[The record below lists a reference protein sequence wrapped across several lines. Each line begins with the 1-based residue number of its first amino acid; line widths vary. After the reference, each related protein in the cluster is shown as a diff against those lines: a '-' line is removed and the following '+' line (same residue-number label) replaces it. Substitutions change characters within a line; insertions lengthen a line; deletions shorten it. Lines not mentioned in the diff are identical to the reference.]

1 MESIQSI
8 TTNEVPQALATNQ
21 VTEILLKD
29 GTVLKLAGN
38 SNSNSQEKY
47 ILRHPGKD
55 GTFVQNQAITTE
67 NNTQQPRAVVLGDKA
82 KQHHHNFKDG
92 NLGAFGQH
100 YRTEYNDVCTH
111 LLKAKGKLKQR
122 KNYVLYV
129 SKNCT
134 EENNISRKNRR
145 RDNPQK
151 KAQPNLQNNIPQYQP
166 GPGEKVVST
175 GYVECYDVPV
185 IPPQVR
191 LRNEQNKKDLCPDC
205 QNEVLVNQNE
215 QNLNPVAA
223 EDMVEG
229 EGEEDMNQEKLTT
242 TVQVLV
248 PEN

>member
-8 TTNEVPQALATNQ
+8 TTDEVPQALASNQ

-38 SNSNSQEKY
+38 SNTNFQEKY
-47 ILRHPGKD
+47 ILRQAGKD
-55 GTFVQNQAITTE
+55 STLSQNQVIATE
-67 NNTQQPRAVVLGDKA
+67 SNPLQGRTVLMGNKT
-82 KQHHHNFKDG
+82 KPHYHNFKDG
-92 NLGAFGQH
+92 NMGQFGQH

-111 LLKAKGKLKQR
+111 SLKAKGKLKQR

-134 EENNISRKNRR
+134 EENNITRKNRR

-151 KAQPNLQNNIPQYQP
+151 KAESKMQYNIPQYQP

-175 GYVECYDVPV
+175 GYVECYDEPV

-191 LRNEQNKKDLCPDC
+191 LRNEQNKEDLCPDC
-205 QNEVLVNQNE
+205 QNEILVDQYE

-229 EGEEDMNQEKLTT
+229 EGEEDLNQEKLTT

>member
-1 MESIQSI
+1 MGQ
-8 TTNEVPQALATNQ
+8 
-21 VTEILLKD
+21 
-29 GTVLKLAGN
+29 
-38 SNSNSQEKY
+38 
-47 ILRHPGKD
+47 
-55 GTFVQNQAITTE
+55 
-67 NNTQQPRAVVLGDKA
+67 
-82 KQHHHNFKDG
+82 
-92 NLGAFGQH
+92 FGQH

-134 EENNISRKNRR
+134 EENNITRKNRR

-151 KAQPNLQNNIPQYQP
+151 KTESKMQNNIPQYQP

-191 LRNEQNKKDLCPDC
+191 LRNEQNQEDLCPDC
-205 QNEVLVNQNE
+205 QNEVLVNQYE
-215 QNLNPVAA
+215 QNLNPVTV

-229 EGEEDMNQEKLTT
+229 EGEEDLNQEKLTT

>member
-8 TTNEVPQALATNQ
+8 TTDEVPQALASNQ

-29 GTVLKLAGN
+29 GTILKLAGN
-38 SNSNSQEKY
+38 SNTNSQEKY
-47 ILRHPGKD
+47 ILRGLDKD
-55 GTFVQNQAITTE
+55 STLAQNQVITTE
-67 NNTQQPRAVVLGDKA
+67 SNPLQGRTVLMGNKT
-82 KQHHHNFKDG
+82 KPHYHNFKDG
-92 NLGAFGQH
+92 NMGQFGQH

-111 LLKAKGKLKQR
+111 SLKAKGKLKQR

-134 EENNISRKNRR
+134 EENNITRKNRR

-151 KAQPNLQNNIPQYQP
+151 KAESKMQYNIPQYQP

-175 GYVECYDVPV
+175 GYVEWYDEPV
-185 IPPQVR
+185 IPHQVR
-191 LRNEQNKKDLCPDC
+191 LRNEQNKEDLCPDC
-205 QNEVLVNQNE
+205 QNEILVDQYE
-215 QNLNPVAA
+215 QNLNPVPA

-229 EGEEDMNQEKLTT
+229 EGEEDLNQEKLTT

>member
-1 MESIQSI
+1 MESVQSI
-8 TTNEVPQALATNQ
+8 TTNEVPQALASNQ

-38 SNSNSQEKY
+38 SNKNSQEKY
-47 ILRHPGKD
+47 ILRHPGK
-55 GTFVQNQAITTE
+55 GSTLAQNQIVTTE
-67 NNTQQPRAVVLGDKA
+67 NSTEQTKVVLNRA
-82 KQHHHNFKDG
+82 KPHYHNFKDG
-92 NLGAFGQH
+92 NMGAFGQH

-111 LLKAKGKLKQR
+111 SLNAKGKLKQR
-122 KNYVLYV
+122 QNYVLYV

-145 RDNPQK
+145 RPNPQK
-151 KAQPNLQNNIPQYQP
+151 KAAPKKQNNIPQYQP
-166 GPGEKVVST
+166 GPGERVVST

-185 IPPQVR
+185 IPPKIR
-191 LRNEQNKKDLCPDC
+191 LRNEQKKEDLCPNC
-205 QNEVLVNQNE
+205 QNEVQVNQYE
-215 QNLNPVAA
+215 QNLNPVPA

-229 EGEEDMNQEKLTT
+229 EGEDDMNQEKLTT

>member
-38 SNSNSQEKY
+38 SNAKSQEKY
-47 ILRHPGKD
+47 ILRHQGQD
-55 GTFVQNQAITTE
+55 STYVQNQVVTTE
-67 NNTQQPRAVVLGDKA
+67 ANTKQNRTVLMGNKA
-82 KQHHHNFKDG
+82 KQHGHNFKDG
-92 NLGAFGQH
+92 NMGAFGQH

-111 LLKAKGKLKQR
+111 SLKAKGKLKQR

-134 EENNISRKNRR
+134 ENNITRKNRIR
-145 RDNPQK
+145 ANPQK
-151 KAQPNLQNNIPQYQP
+151 KAEPKLQNNIPQYQP

-175 GYVECYDVPV
+175 GYVECYDEPV

-191 LRNEQNKKDLCPDC
+191 LRSEQNKEDLCPDC
-205 QNEVLVNQNE
+205 QNEVLANQYE

-223 EDMVEG
+223 EDMVED

>member
-38 SNSNSQEKY
+38 SNAKSQEKY
-47 ILRHPGKD
+47 ILRHPGQD
-55 GTFVQNQAITTE
+55 STYVQNQVVTTE
-67 NNTQQPRAVVLGDKA
+67 TNTQQNRTVLMGNKA
-82 KQHHHNFKDG
+82 KQHAHNFKDG

-111 LLKAKGKLKQR
+111 SLKAKGKLKQR

-134 EENNISRKNRR
+134 EENNITRKNRIR
-145 RDNPQK
+145 ANPQK
-151 KAQPNLQNNIPQYQP
+151 KAEPKLQNNIPQYQP

-191 LRNEQNKKDLCPDC
+191 LRSEQNKEDLCPDC
-205 QNEVLVNQNE
+205 QNEVLANQYE

-223 EDMVEG
+223 EDMVED

>member
-8 TTNEVPQALATNQ
+8 TTNEVPQALASNQ

-38 SNSNSQEKY
+38 SNTNSQEKY
-47 ILRHPGKD
+47 ILRELDKD
-55 GTFVQNQAITTE
+55 STLAQNQVITTE
-67 NNTQQPRAVVLGDKA
+67 SNPLQGRTVLMGNKT
-82 KQHHHNFKDG
+82 KPHYHNFKDANMG
-92 NLGAFGQH
+92 QFGQH

-134 EENNISRKNRR
+134 EENNITRKNRR

-151 KAQPNLQNNIPQYQP
+151 KTESKMQNNIPQYQP

-191 LRNEQNKKDLCPDC
+191 LRNEQNQEDLCPDC
-205 QNEVLVNQNE
+205 QNEVLVNQYE
-215 QNLNPVAA
+215 QNLNPVAV

-229 EGEEDMNQEKLTT
+229 EGEEDLNQEKLTT

>member
-38 SNSNSQEKY
+38 SNTNSQEKY
-47 ILRHPGKD
+47 ILRHLGKD
-55 GTFVQNQAITTE
+55 STFAQNQVVATGQ
-67 NNTQQPRAVVLGDKA
+67 TQTVLKMGDKT
-82 KQHHHNFKDG
+82 KQHAHNFKDG
-92 NLGAFGQH
+92 NMGAFGQH

-111 LLKAKGKLKQR
+111 SLNAKGKLKQR

-134 EENNISRKNRR
+134 ENNISRKNRR
-145 RDNPQK
+145 KDNPQK
-151 KAQPNLQNNIPQYQP
+151 IAAPKMQNSIPPYQP

-185 IPPQVR
+185 FPPQVR
-191 LRNEQNKKDLCPDC
+191 LRNEQNNEDLCPDC
-205 QNEVLVNQNE
+205 QDEVAVNQNE
-215 QNLNPVAA
+215 QNLNPEVAD
-223 EDMVEG
+223 DMVEG
-229 EGEEDMNQEKLTT
+229 EGEEDFNQEKLTT